1 MFRVALL
8 NKEENF
14 GKVQRPVNT
23 ISFAFLN
30 SDPAQTFE
38 DKIQIWID
46 KQLSDK
52 AIGENWKRFTTLKD
66 VKSSKMQGMI
76 IQKQS
81 NSARIIT
88 NGSGTA
94 HKNLSIFV
102 VICLFPEVLKIDTKI
117 QDT

>member
-1 MFRVALL
+1 
-8 NKEENF
+8 
-14 GKVQRPVNT
+14 
-23 ISFAFLN
+23 
-30 SDPAQTFE
+30 
-38 DKIQIWID
+38 
-46 KQLSDK
+46 
-52 AIGENWKRFTTLKD
+52 
-66 VKSSKMQGMI
+66 MI